1 MYYLAFCMFLMVYK
15 RICSIP
21 VLFTLLLLCHTATC
35 PCGSSW
41 KMCHWWLSDLVD
53 LIVTKLSVI
62 QLNQFF
68 TFRCFEVLI
77 SGRRHFCKAWIH
89 FKLVKLLS
97 NRCTCVEFGSQV
109 LDFERES
116 EYILVLSAQ
125 NPVALVRG
133 RYGPASTATVSIY
146 VDDVNEG
153 PILSQSH
160 YEVTVREGEEP
171 GRVIAT
177 IRGYDP
183 DSHPIRWAGR
193 TAVAKPAQ
201 FNGSDLTSP
210 FTQVLSAGGYKEV
223 FLNREI
229 FWRAKN
235 CASLGQRGEQH
246 LHHGGHCSGWT
257 YVLLRRKT
265 LSK

>member
-1 MYYLAFCMFLMVYK
+1 MKTNGNASTETIF
-15 RICSIP
+15 S
-21 VLFTLLLLCHTATC
+21 
-35 PCGSSW
+35 PC
-41 KMCHWWLSDLVD
+41 
-53 LIVTKLSVI
+53 
-62 QLNQFF
+62 
-68 TFRCFEVLI
+68 I
-77 SGRRHFCKAWIH
+77 SLWA
-89 FKLVKLLS
+89 
-97 NRCTCVEFGSQV
+97 CVCVCVFSQV

-183 DSHPIRWAGR
+183 DSHPIRYTLQIMNAES
-193 TAVAKPAQ
+193 VM
-201 FNGSDLTSP
+201 NSP
-210 FTQVLSAGGYKEV
+210 VQKDNL
-223 FLNREI
+223 
-229 FWRAKN
+229 
-235 CASLGQRGEQH
+235 
-246 LHHGGHCSGWT
+246 
-257 YVLLRRKT
+257 
-265 LSK
+265 

>member
-1 MYYLAFCMFLMVYK
+1 MKFL
-15 RICSIP
+15 C
-21 VLFTLLLLCHTATC
+21 
-35 PCGSSW
+35 
-41 KMCHWWLSDLVD
+41 
-53 LIVTKLSVI
+53 
-62 QLNQFF
+62 
-68 TFRCFEVLI
+68 
-77 SGRRHFCKAWIH
+77 
-89 FKLVKLLS
+89 
-97 NRCTCVEFGSQV
+97 QV

-146 VDDVNEG
+146 VDDLNEG

-183 DSHPIRWAGR
+183 DSHPIRWARGR
-193 TAVAKPAQ
+193 AAAKSAQ
-201 FNGSDLTSP
+201 FKDSVLTSP
-210 FTQVLSAGGYKEV
+210 FTQVLSARGYEEI

-229 FWRAKN
+229 FWRTKN

-257 YVLLRRKT
+257 YVRLQREKCFTDRFFYSSCRPVRTTGNLFYC
-265 LSK
+265 SA

>member
-1 MYYLAFCMFLMVYK
+1 MWQFVFM
-15 RICSIP
+15 
-21 VLFTLLLLCHTATC
+21 
-35 PCGSSW
+35 
-41 KMCHWWLSDLVD
+41 LVFS
-53 LIVTKLSVI
+53 K
-62 QLNQFF
+62 
-68 TFRCFEVLI
+68 
-77 SGRRHFCKAWIH
+77 
-89 FKLVKLLS
+89 
-97 NRCTCVEFGSQV
+97 V

-183 DSHPIRWAGR
+183 DSHPIRL
-193 TAVAKPAQ
+193 V
-201 FNGSDLTSP
+201 
-210 FTQVLSAGGYKEV
+210 
-223 FLNREI
+223 
-229 FWRAKN
+229 
-235 CASLGQRGEQH
+235 
-246 LHHGGHCSGWT
+246 
-257 YVLLRRKT
+257 
-265 LSK
+265 

>member
-1 MYYLAFCMFLMVYK
+1 MC
-15 RICSIP
+15 
-21 VLFTLLLLCHTATC
+21 VL
-35 PCGSSW
+35 
-41 KMCHWWLSDLVD
+41 
-53 LIVTKLSVI
+53 
-62 QLNQFF
+62 
-68 TFRCFEVLI
+68 
-77 SGRRHFCKAWIH
+77 
-89 FKLVKLLS
+89 
-97 NRCTCVEFGSQV
+97 SQV

-183 DSHPIRWAGR
+183 DSHPIRWAWALTDAAGIARMYHSSHFTELHVFFLCRYSLQGDTKKYFSIGKYSGELKTVQALDREENSTYTMEVIAVDGR
-193 TAVAKPAQ
+193 KITFIMK
-201 FNGSDLTSP
+201 S
-210 FTQVLSAGGYKEV
+210 
-223 FLNREI
+223 
-229 FWRAKN
+229 
-235 CASLGQRGEQH
+235 
-246 LHHGGHCSGWT
+246 
-257 YVLLRRKT
+257 
-265 LSK
+265 

>member
-1 MYYLAFCMFLMVYK
+1 MLT
-15 RICSIP
+15 
-21 VLFTLLLLCHTATC
+21 LFSVDMSPTLLGILTVFVCDILCLC
-35 PCGSSW
+35 
-41 KMCHWWLSDLVD
+41 L
-53 LIVTKLSVI
+53 
-62 QLNQFF
+62 F
-68 TFRCFEVLI
+68 
-77 SGRRHFCKAWIH
+77 
-89 FKLVKLLS
+89 
-97 NRCTCVEFGSQV
+97 SQV

-183 DSHPIRWAGR
+183 DSHPIRL
-193 TAVAKPAQ
+193 V
-201 FNGSDLTSP
+201 
-210 FTQVLSAGGYKEV
+210 
-223 FLNREI
+223 
-229 FWRAKN
+229 
-235 CASLGQRGEQH
+235 
-246 LHHGGHCSGWT
+246 
-257 YVLLRRKT
+257 
-265 LSK
+265 

>member
-1 MYYLAFCMFLMVYK
+1 
-15 RICSIP
+15 
-21 VLFTLLLLCHTATC
+21 
-35 PCGSSW
+35 
-41 KMCHWWLSDLVD
+41 MCEMS
-53 LIVTKLSVI
+53 T
-62 QLNQFF
+62 
-68 TFRCFEVLI
+68 R
-77 SGRRHFCKAWIH
+77 
-89 FKLVKLLS
+89 
-97 NRCTCVEFGSQV
+97 SQV

-183 DSHPIRWAGR
+183 DSHPIRWTGG
-193 TAVAKPAQ
+193 TAAAKSAQ
-201 FNGSDLTSP
+201 F
-210 FTQVLSAGGYKEV
+210 E
-223 FLNREI
+223 R
-229 FWRAKN
+229 FWRHI
-235 CASLGQRGEQH
+235 SLSTGTRCKGTQRNTSQ
-246 LHHGGHCSGWT
+246 
-257 YVLLRRKT
+257 
-265 LSK
+265 

>member
-1 MYYLAFCMFLMVYK
+1 M
-15 RICSIP
+15 
-21 VLFTLLLLCHTATC
+21 
-35 PCGSSW
+35 
-41 KMCHWWLSDLVD
+41 
-53 LIVTKLSVI
+53 
-62 QLNQFF
+62 
-68 TFRCFEVLI
+68 
-77 SGRRHFCKAWIH
+77 
-89 FKLVKLLS
+89 
-97 NRCTCVEFGSQV
+97 

-183 DSHPIRWAGR
+183 DSHPIRWARFRQAEAWGIVFVILQGCTCFLCRYSLQGDTKKYFSIGKYSGELKTVQALDREENSTYTMEVIAVDGR
-193 TAVAKPAQ
+193 KIIYIHIKQTM
-201 FNGSDLTSP
+201 SMTSEY
-210 FTQVLSAGGYKEV
+210 FA
-223 FLNREI
+223 I
-229 FWRAKN
+229 
-235 CASLGQRGEQH
+235 
-246 LHHGGHCSGWT
+246 
-257 YVLLRRKT
+257 
-265 LSK
+265 

>member
-1 MYYLAFCMFLMVYK
+1 M
-15 RICSIP
+15 S
-21 VLFTLLLLCHTATC
+21 H
-35 PCGSSW
+35 
-41 KMCHWWLSDLVD
+41 
-53 LIVTKLSVI
+53 
-62 QLNQFF
+62 
-68 TFRCFEVLI
+68 
-77 SGRRHFCKAWIH
+77 RR
-89 FKLVKLLS
+89 S
-97 NRCTCVEFGSQV
+97 CVELLSQV

-133 RYGPASTATVSIY
+133 RYGPASTATVSVY

-183 DSHPIRWAGR
+183 DSHPIRWAGG
-193 TAVAKPAQ
+193 TAAAKNAQ
-201 FNGSDLTSP
+201 FKGSGLTSP
-210 FTQVLSAGGYKEV
+210 FTQVLSARGHKEI

-229 FWRAKN
+229 FWRTKN
-235 CASLGQRGEQH
+235 CAGLGPRGEQH
-246 LHHGGHCSGWT
+246 LYHGGHCSGWT
-257 YVLLRRKT
+257 YVLLRKA
-265 LSK
+265 LST

>member
-1 MYYLAFCMFLMVYK
+1 
-15 RICSIP
+15 
-21 VLFTLLLLCHTATC
+21 
-35 PCGSSW
+35 
-41 KMCHWWLSDLVD
+41 MCV
-53 LIVTKLSVI
+53 
-62 QLNQFF
+62 F
-68 TFRCFEVLI
+68 
-77 SGRRHFCKAWIH
+77 
-89 FKLVKLLS
+89 
-97 NRCTCVEFGSQV
+97 SQV

-183 DSHPIRWAGR
+183 DSHPIRQAIR
-193 TAVAKPAQ
+193 TDECCRNNSPRSITFLNFAVAR
-201 FNGSDLTSP
+201 
-210 FTQVLSAGGYKEV
+210 V
-223 FLNREI
+223 FLCRYSLQGDTKKYFSIGKYSGELKTVQALDREE
-229 FWRAKN
+229 N
-235 CASLGQRGEQH
+235 S
-246 LHHGGHCSGWT
+246 T
-257 YVLLRRKT
+257 YTMEVIAVDGRKT
-265 LSK
+265 AFIIP

>member
-1 MYYLAFCMFLMVYK
+1 MSCVY
-15 RICSIP
+15 I
-21 VLFTLLLLCHTATC
+21 F
-35 PCGSSW
+35 
-41 KMCHWWLSDLVD
+41 
-53 LIVTKLSVI
+53 
-62 QLNQFF
+62 
-68 TFRCFEVLI
+68 
-77 SGRRHFCKAWIH
+77 
-89 FKLVKLLS
+89 
-97 NRCTCVEFGSQV
+97 SQI

-183 DSHPIRWAGR
+183 DSHPIRLAEKVMNAAGTIR
-193 TAVAKPAQ
+193 FMKYNSSTVTEFFIFCCADILFKE
-201 FNGSDLTSP
+201 
-210 FTQVLSAGGYKEV
+210 TQRNT
-223 FLNREI
+223 F
-229 FWRAKN
+229 
-235 CASLGQRGEQH
+235 Q
-246 LHHGGHCSGWT
+246 
-257 YVLLRRKT
+257 
-265 LSK
+265 

>member
-1 MYYLAFCMFLMVYK
+1 MAQCAFVFVFRSK
-15 RICSIP
+15 AVDVFVFRH
-21 VLFTLLLLCHTATC
+21 LF
-35 PCGSSW
+35 S
-41 KMCHWWLSDLVD
+41 
-53 LIVTKLSVI
+53 
-62 QLNQFF
+62 
-68 TFRCFEVLI
+68 E
-77 SGRRHFCKAWIH
+77 
-89 FKLVKLLS
+89 
-97 NRCTCVEFGSQV
+97 QV

-183 DSHPIRWAGR
+183 DSHPIR
-193 TAVAKPAQ
+193 
-201 FNGSDLTSP
+201 
-210 FTQVLSAGGYKEV
+210 
-223 FLNREI
+223 
-229 FWRAKN
+229 
-235 CASLGQRGEQH
+235 
-246 LHHGGHCSGWT
+246 
-257 YVLLRRKT
+257 
-265 LSK
+265 